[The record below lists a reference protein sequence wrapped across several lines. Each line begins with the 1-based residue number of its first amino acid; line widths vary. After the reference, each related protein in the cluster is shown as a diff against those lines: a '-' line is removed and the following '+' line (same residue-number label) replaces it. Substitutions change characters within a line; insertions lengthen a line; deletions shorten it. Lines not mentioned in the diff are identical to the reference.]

1 MCILRNLTMR
11 PFFVSSFIVVCFLFG
26 NRGEIRSTPL
36 FQVEKA
42 DSLNRAIES
51 LEASI
56 SSDPENLSLHLRLGT
71 LYLSVED
78 WHKADV
84 SFRRC
89 LQLDENSAEAYNGL
103 GLAYHGKGESSIIP
117 IEVIKKLFKID
128 NYSKA
133 EKQYKRALELNPDYL
148 DPLYNMGVNYLAKS
162 GENNYQRSVESLK
175 KVLEKNMEFK
185 DADLMLGIAYQ
196 HLKDY
201 VNAEVVL
208 KRVIETNRTVGKAML
223 RLSDI
228 YLDTGREDE
237 ATDMYYDGVVR
248 IRDPKTWDNIYAELE
263 MLMESEERNRFINLS
278 LEDKGNFIRKFWKKK
293 DPVPTTRKNERL
305 IEHFRRVYFVRNT
318 YPDVI
323 PPYYDDRG
331 KVYVKYGP
339 PDIKFTAQ
347 MLDQGVKD
355 NESWSYEKS
364 VRPGLTFDFVKRG
377 TGYYR
382 VQDLSDAAPTG
393 SGSDARF
400 ELLRRLYAQRA
411 DFTESYNRFALEGLG
426 HGEDIQ
432 NATANFRNVM
442 INFQAERDVAEEM
455 APVETYKLEPEGRTI
470 PFIYNL
476 SQFRSSEGKSRLE
489 LYMGISNDQLKY
501 IPVDRGM
508 VTSLKYNAVIQD
520 SEYVDVHNMRR
531 AFNLRARSTEE
542 IQGKLFIH
550 QEDFELSPGKY
561 LLAIQVENPQGNS
574 QGLYQNEFEARD
586 FSGSSLMISDIQ
598 LASDIDPVESVGKFV
613 KKNLKITPYPYT
625 VVRRKRPIFIY
636 FEVYNLKFM
645 PNGQTNYT
653 VTHTVDVLDHKR
665 SFFSKTFGAIGR
677 IFKKGQQIGIST
689 SYQQSGT
696 ELMTSEYISL
706 DMGKIPKGVAKLT
719 VMVMDNSTGEKTSQ
733 SIQLQIIE

>member
-1 MCILRNLTMR
+1 MR
-11 PFFVSSFIVVCFLFG
+11 PFFVSSFIVVCLFLG
-26 NRGEIRSTPL
+26 NQGKIRSTPL

-42 DSLNRAIES
+42 DSLNQAIQS
-51 LEASI
+51 LEERI

-71 LYLSVED
+71 LYLSIEN
-78 WHKADV
+78 WNKADFW
-84 SFRRC
+84 FRRC

-133 EKQYKRALELNPDYL
+133 EKQYKRALALSPDYL
-148 DPLYNMGVNYLAKS
+148 DPLYNMSVNYLAEG

-175 KVLEKNMEFK
+175 KVLEKDMVFK

-201 VNAEVVL
+201 VNAEVAF
-208 KRVIETNRTVGKAML
+208 KRVIEANRTVGKAML

-228 YLDTGREDE
+228 YLDTGREEE
-237 ATDMYYDGVVR
+237 ATDMYYNGVVR
-248 IRDPKTWDNIYAELE
+248 IREPKTWDNIYAELE
-263 MLMESEERNRFINLS
+263 MLMGSEERNRFINLP
-278 LEDKGNFIRKFWKKK
+278 LEKKGNFIRKFWKKK
-293 DPVPTTRKNERL
+293 DPVPTTQKNERL
-305 IEHFRRVYFVRNT
+305 IEHFHRVYFARNT
-318 YPDVI
+318 FPDVI

-339 PDIKFTAQ
+339 PDSKFTAQ

-364 VRPGLTFDFVKRG
+364 VRQGLTFDFVKRG
-377 TGYYR
+377 TGYYQ

-393 SGSDARF
+393 SGTEARF
-400 ELLRRLYAQRA
+400 EILRGLYAERA
-411 DFTESYNRFALEGLG
+411 DFTESYNRFGLEGLSEG
-426 HGEDIQ
+426 GNVQD
-432 NATANFRNVM
+432 ATASFRNVM

-455 APVETYKLEPEGRTI
+455 APVETYTYESEGRTI
-470 PFIYNL
+470 PFIYNM
-476 SQFRSSEGKSRLE
+476 SQFRSSEGQSRLE
-489 LYMGISNDQLKY
+489 IYMGISNDQLKY
-501 IPVDRGM
+501 VPVARGM

-520 SEYVDVHNMRR
+520 SEYVDVHNKSR

-542 IQGKLFIH
+542 IQGKLFLH
-550 QEDFELSPGKY
+550 QENFKLSPGKH

-586 FSGSSLMISDIQ
+586 FNGSSLTISDIQ
-598 LASDIDPVESVGKFV
+598 LASDISPTESVGKFV
-613 KKNLKITPYPYT
+613 KKNLKVIPYPYT
-625 VVRRKRPIFIY
+625 VVRRKHPIFIY
-636 FEVYNLKFM
+636 FEVYNLKFT
-645 PNGQTNYT
+645 PHGQTNYT
-653 VTHTVDVLDHKR
+653 VTHTVDVFDYKR
-665 SFFSKTFGAIGR
+665 SFLSKTFGAIGR
-677 IFKKGQQIGIST
+677 IFKKGKQVGIST

-696 ELMTSEYISL
+696 EPMTSEYISL
-706 DMGKIPKGVAKLT
+706 DMGKLPKGVAELT
-719 VMVMDNSTGEKTSQ
+719 VMVKDNGSGETTSQ